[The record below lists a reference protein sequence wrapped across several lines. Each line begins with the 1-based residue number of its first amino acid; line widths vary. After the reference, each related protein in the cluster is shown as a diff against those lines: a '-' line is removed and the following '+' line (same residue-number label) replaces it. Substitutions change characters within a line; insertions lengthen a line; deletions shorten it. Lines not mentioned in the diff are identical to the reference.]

1 MEGPEFREGWVVST
15 TIATLMPRSLNS
27 LPTSSEVARRAGVSR
42 TTVSFVLNNVRD
54 RGISEVTRERV
65 LSAAREIGYEP
76 NAAAR
81 TLAGGN
87 TGTVALVIPKAEHLY
102 VDVFLGQLVA
112 SINQSCHR
120 HGLKMLIES
129 SDDEGRDPGG
139 FVDLVRS
146 RRIDGLIVVN
156 PSLAGRTHLGRIA
169 DAGIPMVVFGAGLP
183 DVERYNT
190 CGNDTSMAAKLVV
203 DHLVDLGHRSI
214 AFVNFAQPEY
224 LAVNERERGWREAMA
239 AHGLPIDPA
248 WAVNAD
254 ISAAS
259 GYRATQAL
267 LARGVPFTALFAG
280 NDTIAFGAMRAL
292 GEAGLRIPHDIA
304 LVGYDD
310 IPLAEFASP
319 PLTTVRTDTIG
330 LGRDAMD
337 MLLALLRGK
346 PDVLARRH
354 EQPVELV
361 IRDSCGA
368 RLQGRVK

>member
-1 MEGPEFREGWVVST
+1 MRLT
-15 TIATLMPRSLNS
+15 MPKPLRS
-27 LPTSSEVARRAGVSR
+27 PTSSEVARHAGVSR
-42 TTVSFVLNNVRD
+42 TTVSFVLNNVRNQ
-54 RGISEVTRERV
+54 GISEATRQRV
-65 LSAAREIGYEP
+65 LSAARELGHQP

-81 TLAGGN
+81 SLAGGT
-87 TGTVALVIPKAEHLY
+87 TGTVALVVPKASHLY

-112 SINQSCHR
+112 SINQECHR
-120 HGLKMLIES
+120 HELKMLIES
-129 SDDEGRDPGG
+129 TDDDGNDPGA

-156 PSLAGRTHLGRIA
+156 PSEAGRRYLGDIA

-183 DVERYNT
+183 DVERFNT
-190 CGNDTSMAAKLVV
+190 CGNDTSAAARLVV
-203 DHLVDLGHRSI
+203 DHLVRLGHRKI
-214 AFVNFAQPEY
+214 AFVNFAPPEY

-239 AHGLPIDPA
+239 SHGLVIDPA

-259 GYRATQAL
+259 GYAATQQL
-267 LARGVPFTALFAG
+267 LARGVGFTALFAG

-292 GEAGLRIPHDIA
+292 AEAGLRIPQDIA

-330 LGRDAMD
+330 LGRDAMS
-337 MLLALLRGK
+337 MLVSLLRRE
-346 PDVLARRH
+346 PFLQTLRH
-354 EQPVELV
+354 ERPVELV
-361 IRDSCGA
+361 VRESCGS
-368 RLQGRVK
+368 RRRPG

>member
-1 MEGPEFREGWVVST
+1 
-15 TIATLMPRSLNS
+15 MPPSLKS
-27 LPTSSEVARRAGVSR
+27 PTSSEVARRAGVSR

-54 RGISEVTRERV
+54 RGISEATRDRV
-65 LSAAREIGYEP
+65 LAAARELGHEP

-81 TLAGGN
+81 SLAGGA
-87 TGTVALVIPKAEHLY
+87 TGTVALVIPRAAHLY

-112 SINQSCHR
+112 SINQECHR

-129 SDDEGRDPGG
+129 TDDDGRDSGG

-156 PSLAGRTHLGRIA
+156 PSLDGRKHLGGIA
-169 DAGIPMVVFGAGLP
+169 DAKIPMVVFGAGLP
-183 DVERYNT
+183 DVERYHT
-190 CGNDTSMAAKLVV
+190 CGNDTSAAARLVV
-203 DHLVDLGHRSI
+203 DHLVGLGHRSI

-224 LAVNERERGWREAMA
+224 LAVNERERGWREAMTF
-239 AHGLPIDPA
+239 HGIAIDPK

-259 GYRATQAL
+259 GYRATQEL
-267 LARGVPFTALFAG
+267 LARGVSFTALFAG

-292 GEAGLRIPHDIA
+292 REAGLRIPQDVA

-310 IPLAEFASP
+310 IPMAEFASP

-330 LGRDAMD
+330 LGRDAMN
-337 MLLALLRGK
+337 MLLGLLRRDADI
-346 PDVLARRH
+346 PTMRH

-361 IRDSCGA
+361 VRASCGA
-368 RLQGRVK
+368 DQKKSFTTP